1 MNEQVM
7 NLIIKSLGV
16 YLIIEGNNGFRY
28 SNIPTNFDVEKEELE
43 YKNHFYKK
51 TRNNFTHDN
60 VSYDTVAF
68 VDVTELKKSMD
79 EKITA
84 MKQQANV
91 EIEALRREI
100 NIDDK
105 SGVLS
110 MTGFYENLKTVTL
123 KGKDFVLGMFDIDD
137 FKSLNDT
144 FGHDVGDQTLKAVA
158 QLFKYNIKSTDFIG
172 RFGGD
177 EFLFV
182 MQNTTCEQAK
192 KRIEQLTARMEK
204 GLKFS
209 DDKIIPVTL
218 SIGLTDYD
226 YSITAR
232 DNQILA
238 DQLLY
243 TSKKNGKNR
252 ITINGIDITIET
264 GPSGKQ
270 KIVLP

>member
-7 NLIIKSLGV
+7 NLIIKSLGA

-51 TRNNFTHDN
+51 IRNDFTYDN

-79 EKITA
+79 EKFAT
-84 MKQQANV
+84 MRQQANL

-144 FGHDVGDQTLKAVA
+144 FGHDVGDQALKAVA

-192 KRIEQLTARMEK
+192 KRIEQLTTRMEK

-232 DNQILA
+232 DNQKLA

-252 ITINGIDITIET
+252 ITINGIDIIIET
-264 GPSGKQ
+264 SPSGKQ
-270 KIVLP
+270 KILLP